1 MRDSLL
7 LFNLATDADDPI
19 LNFTTAW
26 INRLAL
32 HFETIDVITMRA
44 GRVEVAPNVRI
55 FSVGKERGY
64 SEARRAME
72 FYRLLRARLTER
84 RYRACFAHMMPLF
97 TVMGWPLLRAC
108 HIPVTLWYTHRKAG
122 RVLRL
127 AERLSWR
134 VVTAAPDSFPIPSD
148 RVRVIGHGIDT
159 NFFSPLDRPPPENRT
174 IVYVARIMP
183 IKRQDALIR
192 ALIDIPGARAR
203 LVGAVPAD
211 SAAARQY
218 RADLE
223 RLAADLGVADR
234 VTFTGPLPPDGVRA
248 ELRAASAAVNL
259 SPVGL
264 FDKAALE
271 SMACGVPTIV
281 TNPAFD
287 PLLGAAAARLRIPD
301 DADSERLT
309 AQLRDLLALSPAE
322 RAALGA
328 DLRARVI
335 ARHSLDAL
343 IPRLV
348 SVLQTGELACS
359 G

>member
-1 MRDSLL
+1 MSDHLL

-19 LNFTTAW
+19 LNFTTVW

-32 HFETIDVITMRA
+32 HFDTLDVITMRA
-44 GRVEVAPNVRI
+44 GRIAVAPNVRV

-64 SEARRAME
+64 SEARRAAA

-97 TVMGWPLLRAC
+97 TVMGWPLLRARR
-108 HIPVTLWYTHRKAG
+108 IPITLWYTHRQAG

-148 RVRVIGHGIDT
+148 KVRVIGHGIDT
-159 NFFSPLDRPPPENRT
+159 DFFSPADRPPTEQGT

-192 ALIDIPGARAR
+192 ALAALPDARAR

-218 RADLE
+218 RAELE
-223 RLAADLGVADR
+223 RLAVDLEVADR
-234 VTFTGPLPPDGVRA
+234 VTFTGPLSPDGVRA

-259 SPVGL
+259 SPAGL

-271 SMACGVPTIV
+271 SMACGVPTLV

-287 PLLGAAAARLRIPD
+287 PLLGGAGERLRIPD
-301 DADSERLT
+301 AADPEPLAAR
-309 AQLRDLLALSPAE
+309 LRDLLALDPAQ

-328 DLRARVI
+328 ELRARVV
-335 ARHSLDAL
+335 AGHSLDAL

-348 SVLQTGELACS
+348 GVLRTGEPA
-359 G
+359 